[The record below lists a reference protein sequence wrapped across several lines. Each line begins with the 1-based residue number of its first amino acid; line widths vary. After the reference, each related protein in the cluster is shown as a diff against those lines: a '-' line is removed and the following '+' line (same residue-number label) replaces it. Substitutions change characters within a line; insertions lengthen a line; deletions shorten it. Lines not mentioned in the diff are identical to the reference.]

1 MWQLNLTILATALI
15 IFAHTAPACASK
27 ETEQEQLLRISR
39 QAFSPDIS
47 MTAAELH
54 EKISAND
61 TSYYIISL
69 QNSDEFAKGH
79 IPGAHAFSLDYT
91 NPEPALA
98 LLPRNKVIVVCGP
111 NGQESCQ
118 MTIFLRQLGYDAK
131 ALLLGMQGWNKEFAG
146 TGAYPAGRKQPLA
159 NAPTPLP
166 LIAPEASKP
175 STLPDND
182 IILQKTR
189 AYASQGRPVN
199 ISHEDLAAMKDS
211 ALIII
216 MQSPEDYAFAHIPG
230 AANLPAKTFIAG
242 DHQLLQLPRNK
253 KIVVTCYIGHYSN
266 IGAMILNQLGYEA
279 YSLDWGLAGWNISG
293 FKTPSSLLQTDNRF
307 PTEGAAKN
315 AN

>member
-1 MWQLNLTILATALI
+1 MWQLNLTILAIALM
-15 IFAHTAPACASK
+15 IFIHTTSACASE
-27 ETEQEQLLRISR
+27 ETEQEQILRISH
-39 QAFSPDIS
+39 QALSNEVS
-47 MTAAELH
+47 LTAPELH
-54 EKISAND
+54 AKISAND

-69 QNSDEFAKGH
+69 QSSDEFAKGH
-79 IPGAHAFSLDYT
+79 IPGAHQFNLDYA

-98 LLPRNKVIVVCGP
+98 LLPRNKIIVVCDP
-111 NGQESCQ
+111 NGQKSCQ

-131 ALLLGMQGWNKEFAG
+131 TLLLGMEGWNKEFAG

-175 STLPDND
+175 SALPDND

-189 AYASQGRPVN
+189 AYASQRRPVN
-199 ISHEDLAAMKDS
+199 ISHKDLAAMKDT
-211 ALIII
+211 ALIIS
-216 MQSPEDYAFAHIPG
+216 MQSPEDYAYAHIPG
-230 AANLPAKTFIAG
+230 AANLPAKAFIAG
-242 DHQLLQLPRNK
+242 DHQLLQLPHNK

-293 FKTPSSLLQTDNRF
+293 FKTPSALLQADHRF
-307 PTEGAAKN
+307 PTEGTARN
-315 AN
+315 SN